1 MDLKIQIQ
9 AGRIVRKL
17 FQQSPLSTINTGET
31 IPGFKD
37 VPPGN
42 DGNGGNTGSQSDWEI
57 WVKKKFA
64 PVSHPIATC
73 AMMRKD
79 LGGVV
84 DGRLRVYGSQN
95 VRVVDAS
102 IVPMQLSAHLS
113 STLYG
118 VAEKAADMI
127 KNKV

>member
-17 FQQSPLSTINTGET
+17 FQMPPLSTLTTGET

-37 VPPGN
+37 IPPGN
-42 DGNGGNTGSQSDWEI
+42 DGNGGNTGSKSDWEK
-57 WVKKKFA
+57 WVKKNFV

-118 VAEKAADMI
+118 VAEKVADMI